1 MLRKPIDTLY
11 WKGAFR
17 CILIFAVL
25 VYGIEASILPQSV
38 IMALL
43 LALLL
48 QLLGA
53 KKLKGFNWCREVS
66 FAFSSIALLLFV
78 AYVAIAFQKFL
89 FVGGEEA
96 WGAAFGAGQVLVIYS
111 LPLATISLIFKVASD
126 WTIRDSQS
134 RR

>member
-1 MLRKPIDTLY
+1 M
-11 WKGAFR
+11 
-17 CILIFAVL
+17 FAVL
-25 VYGIEASILPQSV
+25 VYGIEFSALPQSV

-48 QLLGA
+48 QLLAA
-53 KKLKGFNWCREVS
+53 KKLRGFNWCQEVS
-66 FAFSSIALLLFV
+66 FTFSSVAVLLIV
-78 AYVAIAFQKFL
+78 AYVTIAFQKFF

-96 WGAAFGAGQVLVIYS
+96 WGAAFGAGQVLVIYC
-111 LPLATISLIFKVASD
+111 LPLVTISLIFKVASD